1 MFTVPG
7 GCRAQCTFNM
17 SLSPTRYSSDS
28 IRLGAPQP
36 GFIVG
41 RELQLRY
48 LVMTAADRTVLC
60 LSSLLGCVCLVHFQP
75 FNILLFCSFCV
86 ASFLIVCP
94 SFVSF
99 LLVYCST
106 TAHFCLSLNPCLTF
120 LSENLV
126 SSCPLI
132 HSSLFLHYTYI
143 CCS

>member
-1 MFTVPG
+1 MCTVPG
-7 GCRAQCTFNM
+7 GRRAQCTFNM

-60 LSSLLGCVCLVHFQP
+60 LSSLLGCLPCPLPTLQHPAFL
-75 FNILLFCSFCV
+75 FILRGILLDRR
-86 ASFLIVCP
+86 P
-94 SFVSF
+94 SFVTS

-106 TAHFCLSLNPCLTF
+106 TAHFCLSLNPGLTF

-126 SSCPLI
+126 SFCPLI